1 MDLLFEFVN
10 IDDNK
15 KKKLTENKPLSAFF
29 DRVTS
34 REAVLSQRT
43 EDGESTMSG
52 LTESYRLRGMWTI
65 GIAGKGNIDEALECI
80 SGQAAITIEPIA
92 SGMYIRIDGGNASSS
107 ALINAVGRIV
117 QILSVQSSAMSE
129 LDANSGVPVEIYYR
143 PPISNDEL
151 LHGIKHSKEHFD
163 QTLSDITEYD
173 SYCAKHPDFKNQIT
187 IHATKNILQTYD
199 KCTAEASFL

>member
-43 EDGESTMSG
+43 ECGESTMSG

-65 GIAGKGNIDEALECI
+65 GIVGKGNIDEALECI
-80 SGQAAITIEPIA
+80 SGQAAIKIEPIA

-143 PPISNDEL
+143 PPISYYDDFQLSQMDNN
-151 LHGIKHSKEHFD
+151 
-163 QTLSDITEYD
+163 TLFYLERRLIE
-173 SYCAKHPDFKNQIT
+173 
-187 IHATKNILQTYD
+187 
-199 KCTAEASFL
+199 